1 MRTKNEQQRNNK
13 NPPYSKSIKTNIGR
27 IFLKL
32 IKKHIATSGKMKELF
47 NKNKSELQ
55 L

>member
-32 IKKHIATSGKMKELF
+32 IKKTHCYF
-47 NKNKSELQ
+47 WKNEGTIQ
-55 L
+55 